1 MKKSSTQSSDSSIS
15 EPEPIGLGSEIFF
28 AQNRN
33 PLAPAPKIA
42 LVASIAWTLWNYR
55 LALIHAL
62 EQAGYEVVLIA
73 GDDAS
78 RLKLERHTRTKFFPL
93 KHINR
98 SSLSPFA
105 NLRLLFELYRSLRR
119 VKPDVVCLFTIRP
132 NTLGNFAAAA
142 LGIPAISTIEGM
154 GISGS
159 NKWWLRKLMLLLYRL
174 AFRSAKKVIFLNKDD
189 YQEFVE
195 KQVVHPSKSLLI
207 PGPGINLEHFSPR
220 KKQQKSKGI
229 VFLFVARLLSEK
241 GIREF
246 AQAARIIKSE
256 GHHAKFRVLGSTD
269 SGNPTSIEAVE
280 LTQWINE
287 GILQYDGFVDDVR
300 PAIAEADVLV
310 LPSYYREGVPRSVL
324 EGMAMG
330 KMIITTESVGCRDT
344 VEDEG
349 NGYLVP
355 PRDAGALAEAIKK
368 TLALS
373 DAQIQAMGQKSREKV
388 EREFSDGMVLPRYL
402 ELVRGILDGKP

>member
-1 MKKSSTQSSDSSIS
+1 MG
-15 EPEPIGLGSEIFF
+15 PGSEIFF
-28 AQNRN
+28 AKNRN

-78 RLKLERHTRTKFFPL
+78 RLKLERQTRAKFFPL

-98 SSLSPFA
+98 SSLSPFS
-105 NLRLLFELYRSLRR
+105 NLKLLFELYFSLRK

-159 NKWWLRKLMLLLYRL
+159 SKWWLRKLMLLLYRL
-174 AFRSAKKVIFLNKDD
+174 AFRSAKNVVFLNKDD
-189 YQEFVE
+189 YQEFID
-195 KQVVHPSKSLLI
+195 KQVVHPSKALLI
-207 PGPGINLEHFSPR
+207 PGPGIDLEHFSPR
-220 KKQQKSKGI
+220 PKSSLSSGI

-246 AQAARIIKSE
+246 AQAARMMKSE
-256 GHHAKFRVLGSTD
+256 GYNAEFRVLGSTD
-269 SGNPTSIEAVE
+269 AGNPTSIEAAE
-280 LTQWINE
+280 LTQWLNE
-287 GILQYDGFVDDVR
+287 GILQYYGFVDDVR

-324 EGMAMG
+324 EAMAMG
-330 KMIITTESVGCRDT
+330 KMIITTDSVGCRDT
-344 VEDEG
+344 VEDG
-349 NGYLVP
+349 KNGYLVP
-355 PRDAGALAEAIKK
+355 PRDAFALAEAMKK

-373 DAQIQAMGQKSREKV
+373 EAQILAMGQNSREKV
-388 EREFSDGMVLPRYL
+388 EREFADGFVLPRYL
-402 ELVRGILDGKP
+402 GLVRGVLDGVSA